1 MKITIGIVDDHKL
14 FVKSVSFML
23 ESFESYHVLVEAYN
37 GKDLQKKMA
46 DLKEIPDII
55 LVDVNMPVLNGV
67 QTAQWLQETYPAVK
81 IVALSMKEDDRTI
94 ISMLKA
100 GCCAYL
106 LKDTDPDEL
115 EKALGEIH
123 RKGYYN
129 ADASNIN
136 YRRLIMRQKEDE
148 QIQLSA
154 KETQF
159 LRHACSDMTYKH
171 IASLMNASERSVDNL
186 REILFGK
193 FNVQSRVGLCLEAI
207 RKGFVEL

>member
-23 ESFESYHVLVEAYN
+23 ESFESYRVLVEASN

-154 KETQF
+154 RETQF